1 MAVPERDEDVLG
13 AAGDAGAGPSEEK
26 QLHIPGAGTA
36 AMGILLV
43 SLTMLFAASTVA
55 YLVIRSRAT
64 TWPPPGFPPVPRTL
78 WFSTVVILA
87 SSVTV
92 QMALSAIKRDQ
103 ERGLVRMLWA
113 TFGLGL
119 LFLILQGLNWWEFY
133 SRLAPNVEV
142 RGQYLGMFYVL
153 TGLHAA
159 HVIGGLIPLAVV
171 TVAAMRGKYSRN
183 FHPGVRYSTAYWH
196 FLDVVWVVLFC
207 VLYF

>member
-1 MAVPERDEDVLG
+1 MAAPERQEEATGNGDVEEPG
-13 AAGDAGAGPSEEK
+13 SEGK
-26 QLHIPGAGTA
+26 QLHIPGAGTI

-43 SLTMLFAASTVA
+43 SLTILFAASTFA
-55 YLVIRSRAT
+55 YLVIRSRAAQ
-64 TWPPPGFPPVPRTL
+64 WPPAGFPAVPGTL
-78 WFSTVVILA
+78 WISTIVILV

-92 QMALSAIKRDQ
+92 QMALGAIKRDN

-119 LFLILQGLNWWEFY
+119 LFLILQALNWWEFY
-133 SRLAPNVEV
+133 RRIAPNTEL

-171 TVAAMRGKYSRN
+171 IYSASRGRYSRN
-183 FHPGVRYSTAYWH
+183 FHPGVRYSAAYWH